1 MWFAVVRHAL
11 GHCGKLEVL
20 SGQAL
25 ILNEIRTS
33 CDMSYLF
40 RETQLFTLARLDPT

>member
-1 MWFAVVRHAL
+1 MWFAVGHAL
-11 GHCGKLEVL
+11 GHGKLEVL

-25 ILNEIRTS
+25 ILNEIRT

-40 RETQLFTLARLDPT
+40 RETQLVTLARLDPT